1 MIRKQ
6 EATGK
11 TVDEARAKA
20 CALLGVQADDLNVSC
35 EVLEMPQKT
44 GFLGLKLTPAKVCV
58 SVEEP
63 DAPAAAP
70 AEPVVEKK
78 TPVQEAVKAAP
89 VAEEPAAAAAQPES
103 TAAPSAAPTFPQTIT
118 LHDEASDSDFT
129 LSAVD
134 FMVGAAAC
142 EMPATWPDDAL
153 LAQMV
158 ASRSYA
164 LYLSAQ
170 GQSFTANSALC
181 SGWTSS
187 EVLQSR
193 WGSDYA
199 ANMQRLQSLAART
212 GQTVLLYN
220 GQPAAACYHAISS
233 GHTEASQNVWG
244 GQLPYLCGVDSAWD
258 KFADGYEVTIQ
269 YSAEQ
274 VRTALEELGLTPD
287 DSPESWVGASTWDKA
302 GYVRTLELC
311 GQMVSGLEVR
321 KALDLRSTCFAIAWR
336 GGQFVI
342 TTRGYGHGVGLSQ
355 YGAKA
360 MAEGGAG
367 WEDILGYYFPG
378 TEIAS

>member
-1 MIRKQ
+1 MKTATRRTALCAVVLAVLAAGAPFLCLIPLFAPA
-6 EATGK
+6 EAGDT
-11 TVDEARAKA
+11 
-20 CALLGVQADDLNVSC
+20 ADTS
-35 EVLEMPQKT
+35 
-44 GFLGLKLTPAKVCV
+44 
-58 SVEEP
+58 EP
-63 DAPAAAP
+63 APAAQTPAP
-70 AEPVVEKK
+70 SP
-78 TPVQEAVKAAP
+78 AVSRAP
-89 VAEEPAAAAAQPES
+89 GAQPE
-103 TAAPSAAPTFPQTIT
+103 AI
-118 LHDEASDSDFT
+118 LLWDEAAGRA
-129 LSAVD
+129 LSVSAKEYL
-134 FMVGAAAC
+134 MGAAC
-142 EMPATWPDDAL
+142 EMPIDWPDDAL
-153 LAQMV
+153 QAQMV
-158 ASRSYA
+158 ASHSYA
-164 LYLSAQ
+164 LYQLAHNESSGAALSVNSAQ
-170 GQSFTANSALC
+170 C
-181 SGWTSS
+181 SGWTTRA
-187 EVLQSR
+187 VLESR
-193 WGSDYA
+193 WGDSFA
-199 ANMQRLQSLAART
+199 ENWQRLSDLAEE
-212 GQTVLLYN
+212 VLFDLVLYQ
-220 GQPAAACYHAISS
+220 GEPAACYHAISS

-287 DSPESWVGASTWDKA
+287 DSPESWVGASTWDNA

>member
-1 MIRKQ
+1 MADRNSEKDLRLAVLIDADNASRTAMKDVMAEVAAYGTPTIKRIYGDWTTPNMSTWKAILLECAITPIQ
-6 EATGK
+6 QYSYTTGK
-11 TVDEARAKA
+11 NSTDSAMIIDAMDILYSGNCDGFV
-20 CALLGVQADDLNVSC
+20 LVS
-35 EVLEMPQKT
+35 
-44 GFLGLKLTPAKVCV
+44 
-58 SVEEP
+58 
-63 DAPAAAP
+63 
-70 AEPVVEKK
+70 
-78 TPVQEAVKAAP
+78 
-89 VAEEPAAAAAQPES
+89 
-103 TAAPSAAPTFPQTIT
+103 
-118 LHDEASDSDFT
+118 SDSDFT

-212 GQTVLLYN
+212 GQAVLLYN

>member
-1 MIRKQ
+1 MFRYRLPP
-6 EATGK
+6 
-11 TVDEARAKA
+11 TV
-20 CALLGVQADDLNVSC
+20 
-35 EVLEMPQKT
+35 
-44 GFLGLKLTPAKVCV
+44 TP
-58 SVEEP
+58 S
-63 DAPAAAP
+63 AAP
-70 AEPVVEKK
+70 
-78 TPVQEAVKAAP
+78 T
-89 VAEEPAAAAAQPES
+89 AAAQPES

-212 GQTVLLYN
+212 GQAVLLYN

-274 VRTALEELGLTPD
+274 VRTALEELGLTP
-287 DSPESWVGASTWDKA
+287 
-302 GYVRTLELC
+302 R
-311 GQMVSGLEVR
+311 
-321 KALDLRSTCFAIAWR
+321 
-336 GGQFVI
+336 
-342 TTRGYGHGVGLSQ
+342 
-355 YGAKA
+355 
-360 MAEGGAG
+360 
-367 WEDILGYYFPG
+367 
-378 TEIAS
+378 

>member
-1 MIRKQ
+1 MKRTLLC
-6 EATGK
+6 A
-11 TVDEARAKA
+11 
-20 CALLGVQADDLNVSC
+20 ALLTALSTAVPFLCLLFPSVPVQAAPTV
-35 EVLEMPQKT
+35 
-44 GFLGLKLTPAKVCV
+44 TP
-58 SVEEP
+58 S
-63 DAPAAAP
+63 AAP
-70 AEPVVEKK
+70 TA
-78 TPVQEAVKAAP
+78 T
-89 VAEEPAAAAAQPES
+89 AQPES
-103 TAAPSAAPTFPQTIT
+103 TPVPSAAPAFPQTIT

-129 LSAVD
+129 ISAVD

-311 GQMVSGLEVR
+311 GQ
-321 KALDLRSTCFAIAWR
+321 W
-336 GGQFVI
+336 
-342 TTRGYGHGVGLSQ
+342 
-355 YGAKA
+355 
-360 MAEGGAG
+360 
-367 WEDILGYYFPG
+367 
-378 TEIAS
+378 

>member
-1 MIRKQ
+1 MEGSAVLKRTLLC
-6 EATGK
+6 A
-11 TVDEARAKA
+11 
-20 CALLGVQADDLNVSC
+20 ALLTALSAAVPFLCLLFPSVPVQAAPTV
-35 EVLEMPQKT
+35 
-44 GFLGLKLTPAKVCV
+44 TP
-58 SVEEP
+58 S
-63 DAPAAAP
+63 AAP
-70 AEPVVEKK
+70 
-78 TPVQEAVKAAP
+78 T
-89 VAEEPAAAAAQPES
+89 AAAQPES

-199 ANMQRLQSLAART
+199 ANMQRLQSLATRT

>member
-1 MIRKQ
+1 MKAHAALCRPAYRVKHCGAVSLPAVPQ
-6 EATGK
+6 CSGTGCPHGYA
-11 TVDEARAKA
+11 VRRAY
-20 CALLGVQADDLNVSC
+20 CG
-35 EVLEMPQKT
+35 
-44 GFLGLKLTPAKVCV
+44 
-58 SVEEP
+58 
-63 DAPAAAP
+63 
-70 AEPVVEKK
+70 
-78 TPVQEAVKAAP
+78 
-89 VAEEPAAAAAQPES
+89 S
-103 TAAPSAAPTFPQTIT
+103 TAGKHCRAFRCTTFPQTIT

-199 ANMQRLQSLAART
+199 ANAA
-212 GQTVLLYN
+212 
-220 GQPAAACYHAISS
+220 PAISCRPYRAGGTFVQRS
-233 GHTEASQNVWG
+233 ACRCLLPCHQRPHRSQPERVG

-274 VRTALEELGLTPD
+274 VRTALEELVLP
-287 DSPESWVGASTWDKA
+287 
-302 GYVRTLELC
+302 R
-311 GQMVSGLEVR
+311 
-321 KALDLRSTCFAIAWR
+321 
-336 GGQFVI
+336 
-342 TTRGYGHGVGLSQ
+342 
-355 YGAKA
+355 
-360 MAEGGAG
+360 
-367 WEDILGYYFPG
+367 
-378 TEIAS
+378 

>member
-1 MIRKQ
+1 MQGFAVRRTCRNGGICRF
-6 EATGK
+6 EAHTALCRPAYRVKHCGAVSLPAVPQCSGTGCPHGYA
-11 TVDEARAKA
+11 VRRAY
-20 CALLGVQADDLNVSC
+20 CG
-35 EVLEMPQKT
+35 
-44 GFLGLKLTPAKVCV
+44 
-58 SVEEP
+58 
-63 DAPAAAP
+63 
-70 AEPVVEKK
+70 
-78 TPVQEAVKAAP
+78 
-89 VAEEPAAAAAQPES
+89 S
-103 TAAPSAAPTFPQTIT
+103 TAGKHCRAFRCTHIPQTIT

-129 LSAVD
+129 ISAVD

-360 MAEGGAG
+360 MAEGGAS

>member
-1 MIRKQ
+1 MKRTLLC
-6 EATGK
+6 A
-11 TVDEARAKA
+11 
-20 CALLGVQADDLNVSC
+20 ALLTALSTAVPFLCLLFPSVPVQAAPTV
-35 EVLEMPQKT
+35 
-44 GFLGLKLTPAKVCV
+44 TP
-58 SVEEP
+58 S
-63 DAPAAAP
+63 
-70 AEPVVEKK
+70 
-78 TPVQEAVKAAP
+78 AVP
-89 VAEEPAAAAAQPES
+89 TAAAQPES

-287 DSPESWVGASTWDKA
+287 DSPRKLGRCFHLGQSRVCAHAGA
-302 GYVRTLELC
+302 VRPNGE
-311 GQMVSGLEVR
+311 R
-321 KALDLRSTCFAIAWR
+321 A
-336 GGQFVI
+336 
-342 TTRGYGHGVGLSQ
+342 
-355 YGAKA
+355 
-360 MAEGGAG
+360 GGAQG
-367 WEDILGYYFPG
+367 P
-378 TEIAS
+378 

>member
-1 MIRKQ
+1 MKRTLLC
-6 EATGK
+6 A
-11 TVDEARAKA
+11 
-20 CALLGVQADDLNVSC
+20 ALLTALSTAVPFLCLLFPSVPVQA
-35 EVLEMPQKT
+35 
-44 GFLGLKLTPAKVCV
+44 
-58 SVEEP
+58 
-63 DAPAAAP
+63 APT
-70 AEPVVEKK
+70 V
-78 TPVQEAVKAAP
+78 T
-89 VAEEPAAAAAQPES
+89 
-103 TAAPSAAPTFPQTIT
+103 PSAAPTATSQPESIPVPSAAPAFSQTIT
-118 LHDEASDSDFT
+118 
-129 LSAVD
+129 
-134 FMVGAAAC
+134 
-142 EMPATWPDDAL
+142 
-153 LAQMV
+153 
-158 ASRSYA
+158 
-164 LYLSAQ
+164 Q

>member
-1 MIRKQ
+1 MEGFAVLKRTLLC
-6 EATGK
+6 A
-11 TVDEARAKA
+11 
-20 CALLGVQADDLNVSC
+20 ALLTVLSTAVPFLCLLFPSVPVQAAPTV
-35 EVLEMPQKT
+35 
-44 GFLGLKLTPAKVCV
+44 TP
-58 SVEEP
+58 S
-63 DAPAAAP
+63 AAP
-70 AEPVVEKK
+70 
-78 TPVQEAVKAAP
+78 T
-89 VAEEPAAAAAQPES
+89 AAAQPES
-103 TAAPSAAPTFPQTIT
+103 TAAPSAAPTFPQSIT

-212 GQTVLLYN
+212 GQAVLLYN

-244 GQLPYLCGVDSAWD
+244 GQLP
-258 KFADGYEVTIQ
+258 
-269 YSAEQ
+269 
-274 VRTALEELGLTPD
+274 
-287 DSPESWVGASTWDKA
+287 
-302 GYVRTLELC
+302 
-311 GQMVSGLEVR
+311 
-321 KALDLRSTCFAIAWR
+321 
-336 GGQFVI
+336 
-342 TTRGYGHGVGLSQ
+342 LSL
-355 YGAKA
+355 
-360 MAEGGAG
+360 
-367 WEDILGYYFPG
+367 IH
-378 TEIAS
+378 I

>member
-1 MIRKQ
+1 
-6 EATGK
+6 
-11 TVDEARAKA
+11 
-20 CALLGVQADDLNVSC
+20 
-35 EVLEMPQKT
+35 
-44 GFLGLKLTPAKVCV
+44 
-58 SVEEP
+58 
-63 DAPAAAP
+63 
-70 AEPVVEKK
+70 
-78 TPVQEAVKAAP
+78 
-89 VAEEPAAAAAQPES
+89 
-103 TAAPSAAPTFPQTIT
+103 
-118 LHDEASDSDFT
+118 
-129 LSAVD
+129 
-134 FMVGAAAC
+134 
-142 EMPATWPDDAL
+142 
-153 LAQMV
+153 
-158 ASRSYA
+158 
-164 LYLSAQ
+164 
-170 GQSFTANSALC
+170 
-181 SGWTSS
+181 
-187 EVLQSR
+187 
-193 WGSDYA
+193 
-199 ANMQRLQSLAART
+199 MQRLQSLAART

-302 GYVRTLELC
+302 GYVRTLDLC